1 MENLKNQI
9 KTTEDL
15 INVVLDSN
23 RNQLMLLGLKFSTG
37 LLSMGVALYV
47 SALYGMNL
55 ENFIEEIDGG
65 FEVVTV
71 VSTIAL
77 IALLLFS
84 VKQLKKV
91 EKVTM
96 TSLNDQRK

>member
-1 MENLKNQI
+1 MCQH
-9 KTTEDL
+9 
-15 INVVLDSN
+15 
-23 RNQLMLLGLKFSTG
+23 
-37 LLSMGVALYV
+37 
-47 SALYGMNL
+47 YGMNL

-84 VKQLKKV
+84 VKQLKKL
-91 EKVTM
+91 K
-96 TSLNDQRK
+96 K

>member
-1 MENLKNQI
+1 
-9 KTTEDL
+9 
-15 INVVLDSN
+15 
-23 RNQLMLLGLKFSTG
+23 MLLDWFIVG

-71 VSTIAL
+71 VSTIKLL
-77 IALLLFS
+77 IVLLFI
-84 VKQLKKV
+84 QCQNNWQKV
-91 EKVTM
+91 EK
-96 TSLNDQRK
+96 

>member
-1 MENLKNQI
+1 M
-9 KTTEDL
+9 
-15 INVVLDSN
+15 
-23 RNQLMLLGLKFSTG
+23 
-37 LLSMGVALYV
+37 

-77 IALLLFS
+77 IAFTFI
-84 VKQLKKV
+84 QCQTEKV
-91 EKVTM
+91 EK
-96 TSLNDQRK
+96 